1 MHPLKGALMG
11 GGGTAPAMKMSD
23 VFILTGLTLLL
34 GGLFMHAWVSPID
47 HGAEDL
53 PYTNGA
59 SMMKGDAFDLRIT
72 VEEETTLRIV
82 LKDDTK
88 AILSAESFVLAAGET
103 QEKVI
108 TMEDGGYYTYEIDTK
123 GVNASI
129 ETSIVRKYM
138 IDMLPFPVGAIFLA
152 YGLYQRSE
160 SEEESD
166 EVLDAELDA

>member
-1 MHPLKGALMG
+1 MHPFKGALMG

-47 HGAEDL
+47 HGAEDP

-88 AILSAESFVLAAGET
+88 TILSAESFVLAAGET

-108 TMEDGGYYTYEIDTK
+108 AMEDGGYYTYEIDTK

-129 ETSIVRKYM
+129 ETSIERKYM

-152 YGLYQRSE
+152 YGLYQRTE
-160 SEEESD
+160 AEEDSD

>member
-1 MHPLKGALMG
+1 MG

-47 HGAEDL
+47 HGAEDP

-82 LKDDTK
+82 LKDDTN
-88 AILSAESFVLAAGET
+88 AILSAESFVLAAGALPAGPRRGRT
-103 QEKVI
+103 ALISHNVSARTIPIIRNGK
-108 TMEDGGYYTYEIDTK
+108 GG
-123 GVNASI
+123 A
-129 ETSIVRKYM
+129 
-138 IDMLPFPVGAIFLA
+138 P
-152 YGLYQRSE
+152 
-160 SEEESD
+160 
-166 EVLDAELDA
+166 

>member
-1 MHPLKGALMG
+1 MG

-47 HGAEDL
+47 HGGEDP

-82 LKDDTK
+82 LKDADND
-88 AILSAESFVLAAGET
+88 ILSAESFVLAAGDT
-103 QEKVI
+103 QDKMI
-108 TMEDGGYYTYEIDTK
+108 TMESGGYYSYEIDTK

-129 ETSIVRKYM
+129 ETSIERKYM

-160 SEEESD
+160 SEEEFD